1 MYILFCTR
9 KKHLFLFAVAVAM
22 GYMKRNVARFYPYQT
37 YSRHEFFRDFSRSN
51 SYQTV
56 SISSGASRDECKL
69 GLKNECFC
77 SPQRQPKNIT
87 GYSYLSFL
95 TWLDFWLF
103 HSYFWVPIKATKGRS
118 EWPFGHL
125 TRFLNAALVSVSP
138 SKYMQQGECIALHST
153 SVRVCCLHLAPAFST
168 GNVRRGLV
176 GYRVWGRERRTKK
189 SIFFKY

>member
-1 MYILFCTR
+1 MTIF
-9 KKHLFLFAVAVAM
+9 
-22 GYMKRNVARFYPYQT
+22 
-37 YSRHEFFRDFSRSN
+37 
-51 SYQTV
+51 
-56 SISSGASRDECKL
+56 SGASRSSENVEH
-69 GLKNECFC
+69 KNEC
-77 SPQRQPKNIT
+77 SINSQRQLKNIS

-153 SVRVCCLHLAPAFST
+153 SVRVFCLHLAPPFCT
-168 GNVRRGLV
+168 DNVRRALV
-176 GYRVWGRERRTKK
+176 GYRVGVGERRSKRILFSSIKRLFFVLKQISQKK
-189 SIFFKY
+189 FNQTQSLLD